1 MTNPKDRCASNRI
14 DLSLFPPSAR
24 AYGALGMTEG
34 DLKYGGYNYRVAGV
48 KASVYY
54 AAAGRHL
61 DRWFNGEDVDPKTK
75 VPHLASALACIAI
88 LIDGTEQGNL
98 NDDRP
103 PEQPSDLYERLESA
117 VGHLRSTFPRASQ
130 RYTNAFTEPPSPDR
144 GSVGSVSQGGK
155 GIRPCEPAEAAC
167 AVGCDAQGME
177 TSEWLT
183 SLDTLEIQCGGGP

>member
-1 MTNPKDRCASNRI
+1 MSDHKDTNPKDRCATNRI

-75 VPHLASALACIAI
+75 VPHLASAIACIAI
-88 LIDGTEQGNL
+88 LIDGTEQSNL

-103 PEQPSDLYERLESA
+103 PKQSCGLYERLEAA
-117 VGHLRSTFPRASQ
+117 VDHLRSTFPRASE
-130 RYTNAFTEPPSPDR
+130 RYTNNNAPFVSPVEEILSSHHRAGEASGSDVDGCCAAGDR
-144 GSVGSVSQGGK
+144 
-155 GIRPCEPAEAAC
+155 AT
-167 AVGCDAQGME
+167 D
-177 TSEWLT
+177 TSDPYWGY
-183 SLDTLEIQCGGGP
+183 EICCGGGP